1 MILTIMSR
9 RLALK
14 SVVFAFSALLV
25 TFLAFGQ
32 TSSSLAR
39 PLPPNIAEKLAFG
52 KTAFMKDDHAS
63 NIAFEAISSD
73 IQGWGRFVQA
83 DSSEKADLV
92 IEISSYEGG
101 GVSSTSKTDY
111 LTPDGKP
118 QSSSGASKDLS
129 GSSVTMKVYEPKTH
143 RELWV
148 GTEKVKSA
156 FKKKSAADN
165 MVEASEKL
173 FLRFHDSVEPPQK
186 Q

>member
-1 MILTIMSR
+1 MTR
-9 RLALK
+9 RFALK
-14 SVVFAFSALLV
+14 SALFAFSTLSIA
-25 TFLAFGQ
+25 FLAVGQ
-32 TSSSLAR
+32 TSSSSAR

-52 KTAFMKDDHAS
+52 KTAYLKNDHAS

-73 IQGWGRFVQA
+73 VQGWGRFVQA
-83 DSSEKADLV
+83 DSPEKADLV

-118 QSSSGASKDLS
+118 QSSSGTSKDLS
-129 GSSVTMKVYEPKTH
+129 GSSVTMKVYEPKSH
-143 RELWV
+143 RELWA

-156 FKKKSAADN
+156 FKKKSAEDN
-165 MVEASEKL
+165 TVDASENL
-173 FLRFHDSVEPPQK
+173 FRRFHDSVEPPQK